1 MIKKF
6 ILNQIKASSPTAKQV
21 VETIWGKDNT
31 LKAEFGKA
39 TNLISTA
46 NDGFCIDGTRFLSL
60 VQSRSNYL
68 VVAPSGKGKSQ
79 VSVFPFILNAK
90 GKHSLIVND
99 PSSELSAT
107 IPFLESVGY
116 KCHILDFGKK
126 TGVYFNPLD
135 GCVNHN
141 LTQMRKV
148 AKTLLSATTKDTE
161 DFFSISAEDCLVL
174 FIQFLMESEPVQF
187 RNLANVYRLIL
198 EYQASP
204 HLIENLVTSKGSE
217 EVFRKFRALAG
228 ASENT
233 RKSIVASALTALSF
247 IGEDPTL
254 CDITSRTTIRFEDF
268 RTRPSALFV
277 HVPVG
282 DVRYY
287 APMVSL
293 FFQEFYRFAFSY
305 LPSDREL
312 DIMMVLDEFDTLTAI
327 QGYSEIISNAR
338 KFKIPQ
344 QLILQS
350 EALLSKYGD
359 KAKNIL
365 NNCNVKC
372 YYGGLGQEAYDLER
386 VLGSFEYKDDKSGAI
401 RQRPLMTASEI
412 REMKDEVLVIPSGEK
427 PLKVPIT
434 PAHKQKLLVAKLN
447 TRPKSKPQLVQYSV
461 SYIDLSIYR

>member
-6 ILNQIKASSPTAKQV
+6 ILKQIKQSSPVGKQF
-21 VETIWGKDNT
+21 VETIWGKDHT

-39 TNLISTA
+39 NNLISTTG
-46 NDGFCIDGTRFLSL
+46 DGFCIDGTRFLSL
-60 VQSRSNYL
+60 AKSRENYL

-79 VSVFPFILNAK
+79 VSVFPFLLNAK
-90 GKHSLIVND
+90 AKQSLIVND
-99 PSSELSAT
+99 PSGELSST
-107 IPFLESVGY
+107 IPYLESVGY
-116 KCHILDFGKK
+116 QCNVLDFAKK
-126 TGVYFNPLD
+126 TGMYFNPLD
-135 GCVNHN
+135 GCANNN

-161 DFFSISAEDCLVL
+161 DFFTISAEDCLVL
-174 FIQFLMESEPVQF
+174 FIQFVMQSEPVQF

-204 HLIENLVTSKGSE
+204 HLIENLVTTKGSE
-217 EVFRKFRALAG
+217 DVFRKFRALAG

-254 CDITSRTTIRFEDF
+254 CDITSRTTIRFEQY
-268 RTRPSALFV
+268 RTRPNALFV
-277 HVPVG
+277 HVPIG

-287 APMVSL
+287 APIVSL
-293 FFQEFYRFAFSY
+293 FFQEFYRYAFSY

-312 DIMMVLDEFDTLTAI
+312 DICMILDEFDTLTAI
-327 QGYSEIISNAR
+327 RDYSEIISNAR

-344 QLILQS
+344 QIILQS

-372 YYGGLGQEAYDLER
+372 YFGGLGQEAYDLER
-386 VLGSFEYKDDKSGAI
+386 ILGNFEYKDDKSGGI

-412 REMKDEVLVIPSGEK
+412 REMKDEILVIPSGEK

-434 PAHKQKLLVAKLN
+434 PAYKQKLLVAKLN
-447 TRPKSKPQLVQYSV
+447 TRPKSKPQPVQYSV
-461 SYIDLSIYR
+461 SYLDLSIYR

>member
-21 VETIWGKDNT
+21 VETLWGKDNS

-39 TNLISTA
+39 NNLISTA
-46 NDGFCIDGTRFLSL
+46 NDGFCIDGTRFISL
-60 VQSRSNYL
+60 PKSRENLL
-68 VVAPSGKGKSQ
+68 VVASSGRGKTQ
-79 VSVFPFILNAK
+79 INVFPFLLNAK
-90 GKHSLIVND
+90 GKYSIIAND
-99 PSSELSAT
+99 PSSELSST
-107 IPFLESVGY
+107 IPYLESVGY
-116 KCHILDFGKK
+116 KCFILDFAKK
-126 TGVYFNPLD
+126 NGLYFNPLD

-174 FIQFLMESEPVQF
+174 FIQLLMESEPMQF

-204 HLIENLVTSKGSE
+204 HLIENLVASKGSE

-268 RTRPSALFV
+268 RTSPSALFV

-386 VLGSFEYKDDKSGAI
+386 VLGSFEYKDDKSGSI

-427 PLKVPIT
+427 PLKIPIT
-434 PAHKQKLLVAKLN
+434 PAYKQKLLVAKLG
-447 TRPKSKPQLVQYSV
+447 TRPKSKPQPVQYNV
-461 SYIDLSIYR
+461 SYLDLSNYR

>member
-21 VETIWGKDNT
+21 VETIWGKDHT

-60 VQSRSNYL
+60 AQSRSNYL

-99 PSSELSAT
+99 PSGELSAT

-174 FIQFLMESEPVQF
+174 FIQLLMESEPMQF

-204 HLIENLVTSKGSE
+204 HLIENLVASKASE

-386 VLGSFEYKDDKSGAI
+386 VLGSFEYKDDKSGGI

-427 PLKVPIT
+427 PLKIPII
-434 PAHKQKLLVAKLN
+434 PAYKQKLLVAKLGA
-447 TRPKSKPQLVQYSV
+447 RPKSKPQLVQYNV
-461 SYIDLSIYR
+461 SYLDLTNYR